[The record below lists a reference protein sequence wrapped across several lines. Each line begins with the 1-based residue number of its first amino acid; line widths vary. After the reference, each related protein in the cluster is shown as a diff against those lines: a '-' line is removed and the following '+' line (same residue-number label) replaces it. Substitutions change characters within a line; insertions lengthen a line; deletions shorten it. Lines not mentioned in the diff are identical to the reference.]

1 MLKWHRILCVT
12 ALLCPV
18 ASPQVTAAQQQ
29 SVSAVRAGLP
39 GYLLADAEQKPA
51 PAPKTAPGS
60 AAPPTTATPQA
71 ATTKPATQVSL
82 TVERHRLENGLRI
95 VLNPD
100 RTIPTVAVAVYYDV
114 GSRNEERGRSGFAH
128 LFEHMMFQGS
138 QNVAKGE
145 HFQLVMNRGG
155 SVNGTTSEDRT
166 NYFETLPSNELA
178 LGLWLEADRMRSLAV
193 TQENFENQRQ
203 TVMEERRQ
211 SYDNRPYMQSMLRI
225 NDLAFGDYF
234 PYSHSTIGDM
244 QDLQAAPLSA
254 VKEFFD
260 TYYAP
265 NNAVLSIA
273 GDFEPQAALAL
284 IKQHFGTIPGAKV
297 PPFTTPDPAPQTA
310 ERKDSML
317 DPLAELPAFHIAY
330 HIPTDRSPDH
340 YPLELLASVLGDGE
354 SARLYQKL
362 VKDKEI
368 LQEIDVNT
376 DGRRGPDLFSFWGIC
391 AQGHAPEEARTL
403 IFNELSAIAQKGISR
418 AELDK
423 AKNRMRA
430 NFVFGLENNL
440 QRASRLAEFE
450 TFYGDATLLLNEIER
465 YSAVKLEDVQ
475 RVAGL
480 YFAPTNRTVLDVVPA
495 KTAAA
500 QAAATATKKPAATAA
515 PAAPAKPAAAPNPA
529 APAKPAAAAVTAP
542 AAPAKPAAAATSP
555 NGPTRPA
562 AASSAPAATPQPAA
576 AIPAAVKP
584 TATNA
589 PPTPPATPAAP
600 VKKEAAQ

>member
-1 MLKWHRILCVT
+1 MLKWPRILCVGV
-12 ALLCPV
+12 LLS
-18 ASPQVTAAQQQ
+18 SPLTTSAQNKLRT
-29 SVSAVRAGLP
+29 SLP
-39 GYLLADAEQKPA
+39 LLAGAEQ
-51 PAPKTAPGS
+51 
-60 AAPPTTATPQA
+60 ATP
-71 ATTKPATQVSL
+71 ATTKAPASQVSL
-82 TVERHRLENGLRI
+82 TVERHRLENGLRV

-100 RTIPTVAVAVYYDV
+100 HTIPTVALAVYYDV

-138 QNVAKGE
+138 QNVGKGE

-178 LGLWLEADRMRSLAV
+178 LGLWLEADRMRSLQI

-225 NDLAFGDYF
+225 NELSFGDYF
-234 PYSHSTIGDM
+234 PYAHSTIGDM
-244 QDLQAAPLSA
+244 QDLQNAPLAA

-265 NNAVLSIA
+265 NNAVVSIA
-273 GDFEPQAALAL
+273 GDFEPAQALGL
-284 IKQHFGTIPGAKV
+284 VQQYFGKIPGAKV

-403 IFNELSAIAQKGISR
+403 IFGELSTIAQKGIS
-418 AELDK
+418 AQELDK

-440 QRASRLAEFE
+440 QRASRLAEYE
-450 TFYGDATLLLNEIER
+450 TFYGDATLLMAELER
-465 YSAVKLEDVQ
+465 YSAVTLDDVK

-480 YFAPTNRTVLDVVPA
+480 YFAQTNRTVLDVVPA
-495 KTAAA
+495 KAAAA
-500 QAAATATKKPAATAA
+500 QAAASAGK
-515 PAAPAKPAAAPNPA
+515 KPAAAPVAKPA
-529 APAKPAAAAVTAP
+529 ASAPASVAKPAAAAPKPATPPSAAAAPPPPAVKPPP
-542 AAPAKPAAAATSP
+542 AAP
-555 NGPTRPA
+555 
-562 AASSAPAATPQPAA
+562 
-576 AIPAAVKP
+576 
-584 TATNA
+584 
-589 PPTPPATPAAP
+589 AP
-600 VKKEAAQ
+600 VKKEVTQ